1 MLGGL
6 PAIHA
11 QESTQD
17 LIGELIRSMTYQ
29 ESAETDIQRVLDELE
44 ERDATEAEVWG
55 QIMDYWSYVNTEMK
69 VNLDVAPDMLMTIP
83 PVLRRARLPAERMA
97 R

>member
-1 MLGGL
+1 MKRISKVLCALFMSLSVMLSGL

-17 LIGELIRSMTYQ
+17 LIGELIRYYVTYQ
-29 ESAETDIQRVLDELE
+29 ESAETDIQRVLDQLE

-55 QIMDYWSYVNTEMK
+55 QIMDYWSYVNT
-69 VNLDVAPDMLMTIP
+69 
-83 PVLRRARLPAERMA
+83 RR
-97 R
+97 